1 MPLINRICGAA
12 TLLKLVHKP
21 LLPLQPTL
29 IARAASTR
37 PPPKFLINEGIP
49 HSVVQ
54 LVNPETRKPDPPTR
68 LDALLAKLD
77 RKRGD
82 YYSLVDAGHIP
93 APLIILRNRKA
104 EFDKKKAEK
113 AAAKVKKSETKIIEM
128 TWSIE
133 PGDLRHKLS
142 KAKSHL
148 EKGDAVEILFK
159 PKPKVP
165 LPERSHMQ
173 GIANSVEEE
182 MQAISDDVKKVSK
195 GNATVITVKP
205 SSSGTPGPEPSAT
218 N

>member
-1 MPLINRICGAA
+1 MFPL
-12 TLLKLVHKP
+12 P
-21 LLPLQPTL
+21 PTL

-49 HSVVQ
+49 HPVVQ

-68 LDALLAKLD
+68 LDALLSKLD

-82 YYSLVDAGHIP
+82 YYSLVDPGHIP
-93 APLIILRNRKA
+93 APLIVLRNRKA

-113 AAAKVKKSETKIIEM
+113 AAAKAKKSETKIIEM

-159 PKPKVP
+159 PKPRVP
-165 LPERSHMQ
+165 LPERNHMQ
-173 GIANSVEEE
+173 DIANSVEEE
-182 MQAISDDVKKVSK
+182 MQAISNDVKKVSK
-195 GNATVITVKP
+195 GHATVITVKP
-205 SSSGTPGPEPSAT
+205 SSSGTPGSEPSAA